1 MTPSGDQLFL
11 QAAPNTEYIWLDL
24 EKFSN
29 INYELKNIW
38 KAIKIFSFGVKRKGK
53 RQYIEK
59 RKMKTK
65 EGLW

>member
-38 KAIKIFSFGVKRKGK
+38 KAIKIFSFGVKRKGQ